1 MARLCFALDLNDNP
15 ELIAEYERWHQP
27 DRIWPEILQSLRSSG
42 IEEAEIFRTHDR
54 LVLVLEV
61 PGDFSLDAKA
71 AADAA
76 NERVVAWEAMMWKY
90 QKPLP
95 WARAGEKWVPMRR
108 IFSLRAASDSRL
120 TTARGQLPGEVQ

>member
-1 MARLCFALDLNDNP
+1 MPRLCFALDLNDDP

-27 DRIWPEILQSLRSSG
+27 DQIWPDILQSLRSHG
-42 IEEAEIFRTHDR
+42 IEEAEIFRTQDR

-61 PGDFSLDAKA
+61 SEDFSLDEKA

-76 NERVVAWEAMMWKY
+76 NERVVAWETMMWKY

-95 WARAGEKWVPMRR
+95 WARPGEKWVPMRR
-108 IFSLRAASDSRL
+108 IFSLKAASDAGFE
-120 TTARGQLPGEVQ
+120 TEPG

>member
-1 MARLCFALDLNDNP
+1 MPRLCFALDLNDDP

-27 DRIWPEILQSLRSSG
+27 DRIWPDILQSLRSHG
-42 IEEAEIFRTHDR
+42 IEDAEIFRTQDR

-61 PGDFSLDAKA
+61 SDDFSLDEKA

-76 NERVVAWEAMMWKY
+76 NERVGAWEAMMWKY

-95 WARAGEKWVPMRR
+95 WARPGEKWVPMQR
-108 IFSLRAASDSRL
+108 IFSLKTDP
-120 TTARGQLPGEVQ
+120 TPGA